1 MQARTLFVLSALL
14 MAVGSQAV
22 QAQQQPQDDRYIVK
36 FRDPKKAS
44 DDLAMVDEK
53 IEEELTEQSAKAMRL
68 TLKHVEKLRKR
79 GNVLSI
85 EVDGRRYPLAQSQPY
100 GIAMIQAD
108 NAVFNA
114 SNASSGVTV
123 CIIDSGYQIAHED
136 LQDANVTGTN
146 DPGTGNWYE
155 DSCGHGSH
163 VAGTI
168 AALNNTTGVVGVN
181 KNGLIRLHIEKVFNG
196 SACGWAYSSDLIAAL
211 NRCRNAVA
219 GTGQKLVVSMSLGGP
234 TATFTE
240 QDAFQVAYDAGVLSV
255 AAAGNSGTTS
265 ISYPAGYPSVISV
278 AAVDSTGTLASFSQR
293 NSDVELA
300 APGVD
305 VLSTEPFRPAGL
317 GVGTNLWT
325 GSNIDGAARTDV
337 SGALVDGGL
346 CDTIGAWTGKV
357 VLCQRGTNT
366 FAQKVA
372 NVQAGGAAGAVVYNN
387 VAGTLSASL
396 GGTSTIP
403 AIAISQIDGQA
414 ALVTVGQLASLTNA
428 VVVGNGYY
436 DSWSGTSMA
445 TPHVSGAAALIWSLN
460 LTKTNAEVRTAL
472 QNSALD
478 KGTVGRDT
486 SYGYGLIQ
494 AKAANDYLANPTPP
508 PPPPPPPASITLSVT
523 KVLINSNRYAR
534 LVWANATG
542 TQVDYYRG
550 TSRFRTAND
559 GTQDDGRLN
568 PGTYTYKVCNAGST
582 TACSNSVTITY

>member
-1 MQARTLFVLSALL
+1 MQTRPPLVLIAALL
-14 MAVGSQAV
+14 AFGSQAAL
-22 QAQQQPQDDRYIVK
+22 AQQQQDDRYIVK
-36 FRDPKKAS
+36 FRDIKKAD
-44 DDLAMVDEK
+44 DDLLTVNEK
-53 IEEELTEQSAKAMRL
+53 VEEDLKEQSAKAMRL
-68 TLKHVEKLRKR
+68 TLKEVDKLRKR
-79 GNVLSI
+79 SNVVSV

-136 LQDANVTGTN
+136 LQDANVTGTI

-155 DSCGHGSH
+155 DTCGHGSH

-196 SACGWAYSSDLIAAL
+196 SACGWAYSSDLVAAL

-219 GTGQKLVVSMSLGGP
+219 GTGQKLVVSMSLGG
-234 TATFTE
+234 TVANFVE
-240 QDAFQVAYDAGVLSV
+240 QDAFQAAYDGGVLSV

-293 NSDVELA
+293 NADVELA

-305 VLSTEPFRPAGL
+305 VVSTTPFRPASL
-317 GVGTNLWT
+317 SVGASSWAA
-325 GSNIDGAARTDV
+325 SNIDGATRADV
-337 SGALVDGGL
+337 SGVLVNGGL
-346 CDTIGAWTGKV
+346 CDTIGAWAGQI
-357 VLCQRGTNT
+357 VLCQRGTTT

-372 NVQAGGAAGAVVYNN
+372 NVQAGGGAGAVIYNN
-387 VAGTLSASL
+387 IAGALTATLS
-396 GGTSTIP
+396 GTSTIP
-403 AIAISQIDGQA
+403 AIALSQADGQA
-414 ALVTVGQLASLTNA
+414 AVTAAGQLANLA
-428 VVVGNGYY
+428 DALVAGNGYEAY
-436 DSWSGTSMA
+436 SGTSMA

-460 LTKTNAEVRTAL
+460 PTRTNADVRTAL
-472 QNSALD
+472 QNTALD

-494 AKAANDYLANPTPP
+494 AKAANDYLANPTPPP

-550 TSRFRTAND
+550 TSRFRTPND

-582 TACSNSVTITY
+582 TACSNAVTITY

>member
-1 MQARTLFVLSALL
+1 MQTRPPLVLIAALL
-14 MAVGSQAV
+14 AFGSQAAL
-22 QAQQQPQDDRYIVK
+22 AQQQQDDRYIVK
-36 FRDPKKAS
+36 FRDIKKAD
-44 DDLAMVDEK
+44 DDLLTVNEK
-53 IEEELTEQSAKAMRL
+53 VEEDLKEQSAKAMRL
-68 TLKHVEKLRKR
+68 TLKEVDKLRKR
-79 GNVLSI
+79 SNVVSV

-136 LQDANVTGTN
+136 LQDANVTGTI

-155 DSCGHGSH
+155 DTCGHGSH

-196 SACGWAYSSDLIAAL
+196 SACGWAYSSDLVAAL

-219 GTGQKLVVSMSLGGP
+219 GTGQKLVVSMSLGG
-234 TATFTE
+234 TVANFVE
-240 QDAFQVAYDAGVLSV
+240 QDAFQAAYDGGVLSV

-293 NSDVELA
+293 NADVELA

-305 VLSTEPFRPAGL
+305 VVSTTPFRPASL
-317 GVGTNLWT
+317 SVGANSWAA
-325 GSNIDGAARTDV
+325 SNIDGATRADV
-337 SGALVDGGL
+337 SGVLVNGGL
-346 CDTIGAWTGKV
+346 CDTIGAWAGQI
-357 VLCQRGTNT
+357 VLCQRGTTT

-372 NVQAGGAAGAVVYNN
+372 NVQAGGGAGAVIYNN
-387 VAGTLSASL
+387 IAGALTATLS
-396 GGTSTIP
+396 GTSTIP
-403 AIAISQIDGQA
+403 AIALSQADGQA
-414 ALVTVGQLASLTNA
+414 AVTAAGQLANLA
-428 VVVGNGYY
+428 DALVAGNGYEAY
-436 DSWSGTSMA
+436 SGTSMA

-460 LTKTNAEVRTAL
+460 PTRTNADVRTAL
-472 QNSALD
+472 QNTALD
-478 KGTVGRDT
+478 KGAVGRDT

-494 AKAANDYLANPTPP
+494 AKAANDYLANPTPPP

-550 TSRFRTAND
+550 TSRFRTPND

-582 TACSNSVTITY
+582 TACSNAVTITY

>member
-1 MQARTLFVLSALL
+1 MQTRPPLVLIAALL
-14 MAVGSQAV
+14 AFGSQAAL
-22 QAQQQPQDDRYIVK
+22 AQQQQDDRYIVK
-36 FRDPKKAS
+36 FRDIKKAD
-44 DDLAMVDEK
+44 DDLLTVNEK
-53 IEEELTEQSAKAMRL
+53 VEEDLKEQSAKAMRL
-68 TLKHVEKLRKR
+68 TLKEVDKLRKR
-79 GNVLSI
+79 SNVVSV

-136 LQDANVTGTN
+136 LQDANVTGTI

-155 DSCGHGSH
+155 DTCGHGSH

-196 SACGWAYSSDLIAAL
+196 SACGWAYSSDLVAAL

-219 GTGQKLVVSMSLGGP
+219 GTGQKLVVSMSLGG
-234 TATFTE
+234 TVANFVE
-240 QDAFQVAYDAGVLSV
+240 QDAFQAAYDGGVLSV

-293 NSDVELA
+293 NADVELA

-305 VLSTEPFRPAGL
+305 VVSTTPFRPASL
-317 GVGTNLWT
+317 SVGANSWAA
-325 GSNIDGAARTDV
+325 SNIDGATRADV
-337 SGALVDGGL
+337 SGVLVNGGL
-346 CDTIGAWTGKV
+346 CDTIGAWAGQI
-357 VLCQRGTNT
+357 VLCQRGTTT

-372 NVQAGGAAGAVVYNN
+372 NVQAGGGAGAVIYNN
-387 VAGTLSASL
+387 IAGALTATLS
-396 GGTSTIP
+396 GTSTIP
-403 AIAISQIDGQA
+403 AIALSQADGQA
-414 ALVTVGQLASLTNA
+414 AVTAAGQLANLA
-428 VVVGNGYY
+428 DALVAGNGYEAY
-436 DSWSGTSMA
+436 SGTSMA

-460 LTKTNAEVRTAL
+460 PTRTNADVRTAL
-472 QNSALD
+472 QNTALD

-494 AKAANDYLANPTPP
+494 AKAANDYLANPTPPP

-550 TSRFRTAND
+550 TSRFRTPND

-582 TACSNSVTITY
+582 TACSNAVTITY